1 MIIRWMGAL
10 FAPKYPR
17 GYKGRHRGLP
27 RATGIT
33 SAPPAPQKD

>member
-17 GYKGRHRGLP
+17 GYKGRHRGTP
-27 RATGIT
+27 PPEPSRAVAKN
-33 SAPPAPQKD
+33 S